1 MSNAETPLIKLLG
14 VSRHYAVGPHKVG
27 AVDDVSLEISKGK
40 MVAVMGPSGCGK
52 TTLLNLLG
60 ALDRPTE
67 GHVFVDSIDVGNL
80 SGREEVHYRRNKV
93 GFVFQTFNLIPNISA
108 LENVMLP
115 MELNGVSSEQRKAR
129 AQQLLLEV
137 VIPAE
142 RFSHRPL
149 RLSGGE
155 QQRVAIA
162 RALANDPPLILADEP
177 TGNLDRRTGRQIVGL
192 LVKLVESQ
200 GRTVVV
206 VTHDTA
212 VATKASLHLLMADG
226 KISGRADAETDAAA
240 GEEDDTDLES
250 EEDPQEELTIDG
262 LFRDRQQDDQQAP

>member
-1 MSNAETPLIKLLG
+1 MSNVKAPLIRLFG
-14 VSRHYAVGPHKVG
+14 VSRHFSVGPHRVG
-27 AVDDVSLEISKGK
+27 AVDNITLEIPRGQ

-60 ALDRPTE
+60 ALDRPT
-67 GHVFVDSIDVGNL
+67 GGQVFVDSIDVGNL
-80 SGREEVHYRRNKV
+80 SGQEEVRYRRSKV

-115 MELNGVSSEQRKAR
+115 MELNGVSSGQRKAR

-137 VIPAE
+137 GIPGE

-177 TGNLDRRTGRQIVGL
+177 TGNLDRRTGRQIVDL
-192 LVKLVESQ
+192 LVKLVGTQ

-212 VATKASLHLLMADG
+212 VATKADLRLRMGDG
-226 KISGRADAETDAAA
+226 KILERGGAEAGAAEM
-240 GEEDDTDLES
+240 EEDEIELES
-250 EEDPQEELTIDG
+250 EEEPQEELTIDE

>member
-1 MSNAETPLIKLLG
+1 MSNAETPLIKLIG
-14 VSRHYAVGPHKVG
+14 ASRQFSVGPHRVA
-27 AVDDVSLEISKGK
+27 AVDDISLEIPKGK
-40 MVAVMGPSGCGK
+40 MVAIMGPSGCGK

-60 ALDRPTE
+60 ALDRPTG

-80 SGREEVHYRRNKV
+80 SGQEEVHYRRSKV

-115 MELNGVSSEQRKAR
+115 MELNGVSTGRRKAR

-137 VIPAE
+137 GIPAE

-162 RALANDPPLILADEP
+162 RALANDPPLILA
-177 TGNLDRRTGRQIVGL
+177 
-192 LVKLVESQ
+192 
-200 GRTVVV
+200 
-206 VTHDTA
+206 
-212 VATKASLHLLMADG
+212 
-226 KISGRADAETDAAA
+226 
-240 GEEDDTDLES
+240 
-250 EEDPQEELTIDG
+250 
-262 LFRDRQQDDQQAP
+262 